1 MMNIKSKNEEFT
13 LFNQLSDEWWNE
25 NGKFK
30 ILHQI
35 KSHRMSYILD
45 QVNNRNIRNLKI
57 LDVGCG
63 GGIICEPLARLGA
76 KVTGIDFAPNN
87 IIAAKIHSKKN
98 KLKIN
103 YINKDIEKSKLDEK
117 FDIILMF
124 EVLEHLDNF
133 IGAMEEIHRIS
144 LPGCLV
150 KISVPYWNSSFAY
163 IDPTHKRGFHELT
176 FSFFDPDSE
185 YCKERPYYTKARFK
199 IKSFAYVI
207 APFSP
212 YISIP
217 FIKEIEIRNKILK
230 KIVGLLGNIFSN
242 IILDLRLELERV

>member
-1 MMNIKSKNEEFT
+1 MMNIKSKNEEFA

-45 QVNNRNIRNLKI
+45 QINNRNIKNLKI

-124 EVLEHLDNF
+124 EVLEHLDNWKKTIKNIKKNLNKNGLIIISTINRNLLSRLF
-133 IGAMEEIHRIS
+133 AINIAENILHWIPKGTHDYNKLIKPEE
-144 LPGCLV
+144 LE
-150 KISVPYWNSSFAY
+150 KI
-163 IDPTHKRGFHELT
+163 LL
-176 FSFFDPDSE
+176 
-185 YCKERPYYTKARFK
+185 KEKFNFNN
-199 IKSFAYVI
+199 IKSLVFNPLNREWKLSKNYMINYFCTASLI
-207 APFSP
+207 
-212 YISIP
+212 
-217 FIKEIEIRNKILK
+217 N
-230 KIVGLLGNIFSN
+230 
-242 IILDLRLELERV
+242 

>member
-1 MMNIKSKNEEFT
+1 MNIKSKNEEFT

-35 KSHRMSYILD
+35 KSHRMCYILD
-45 QVNNRNIRNLKI
+45 QINNRNIRNLKI

-76 KVTGIDFAPNN
+76 KVTGMDFAPNN

-124 EVLEHLDNF
+124 EVLEHLDNWKKTIKNIKKNLNKNGLIIISTINRNLLSKLF
-133 IGAMEEIHRIS
+133 AINIAENILHWIPKGTHDYNKLIKPEE
-144 LPGCLV
+144 
-150 KISVPYWNSSFAY
+150 
-163 IDPTHKRGFHELT
+163 
-176 FSFFDPDSE
+176 
-185 YCKERPYYTKARFK
+185 
-199 IKSFAYVI
+199 
-207 APFSP
+207 
-212 YISIP
+212 
-217 FIKEIEIRNKILK
+217 LK
-230 KIVGLLGNIFSN
+230 KILLKEKFNFNNIKGLVFNPLNREWKLSKNYMINYFCTASLIN
-242 IILDLRLELERV
+242 

>member
-1 MMNIKSKNEEFT
+1 MMNIKSKNEEFAF
-13 LFNQLSDEWWNE
+13 FNQLSDEWWNE

-45 QVNNRNIRNLKI
+45 QINNRNIRNLKI

-76 KVTGIDFAPNN
+76 KVTGIDFSPNN

-124 EVLEHLDNF
+124 EVLEHLDNWKKTIKNIKKNLNKNGLIIISTINRNPLSKLF
-133 IGAMEEIHRIS
+133 AINIAENILHWIPKGTHDYNKLIKPEE
-144 LPGCLV
+144 
-150 KISVPYWNSSFAY
+150 
-163 IDPTHKRGFHELT
+163 
-176 FSFFDPDSE
+176 
-185 YCKERPYYTKARFK
+185 
-199 IKSFAYVI
+199 
-207 APFSP
+207 
-212 YISIP
+212 
-217 FIKEIEIRNKILK
+217 LK
-230 KIVGLLGNIFSN
+230 KILLKEKFNFNNIKGLVFNPLNREWKLSKNYMINYFCTASFIN
-242 IILDLRLELERV
+242 

>member
-1 MMNIKSKNEEFT
+1 MNIKSKNEEFAF
-13 LFNQLSDEWWNE
+13 FNQLSDEWWNE

-45 QVNNRNIRNLKI
+45 QINNRNIRNLKI
-57 LDVGCG
+57 LDIGCG

-124 EVLEHLDNF
+124 EVLEHLDNWKKTIKNIKKNLNKNGLIIISTINRNPLSKLF
-133 IGAMEEIHRIS
+133 AINIAENILHWIPKGTHDYNKLIKPEE
-144 LPGCLV
+144 
-150 KISVPYWNSSFAY
+150 
-163 IDPTHKRGFHELT
+163 
-176 FSFFDPDSE
+176 
-185 YCKERPYYTKARFK
+185 
-199 IKSFAYVI
+199 
-207 APFSP
+207 
-212 YISIP
+212 
-217 FIKEIEIRNKILK
+217 LK
-230 KIVGLLGNIFSN
+230 KILLKEKFNFNNIKGLVFNPLNREWKLSKNYMINYFCTASFIN
-242 IILDLRLELERV
+242 

>member
-1 MMNIKSKNEEFT
+1 MNIKSKNEEFA

-45 QVNNRNIRNLKI
+45 QINNRNIRNLKI

-124 EVLEHLDNF
+124 EVLEHLDNWKKTIKNIKKNLNKNGLIIISTINRNLLSKIF
-133 IGAMEEIHRIS
+133 AINIAENILNWIPKGTHDYNKLIKPEELKNILSKENFHFNNIR
-144 LPGCLV
+144 GLV
-150 KISVPYWNSSFAY
+150 
-163 IDPTHKRGFHELT
+163 
-176 FSFFDPDSE
+176 FDP
-185 YCKERPYYTKARFK
+185 
-199 IKSFAYVI
+199 
-207 APFSP
+207 
-212 YISIP
+212 
-217 FIKEIEIRNKILK
+217 LK
-230 KIVGLLGNIFSN
+230 REWKLSKNFMINYFCTANLIN
-242 IILDLRLELERV
+242 

>member
-1 MMNIKSKNEEFT
+1 MMNIKSKNEEFA

-45 QVNNRNIRNLKI
+45 QINNRNIRNLKI

-87 IIAAKIHSKKN
+87 IIAARLHSKKN

-124 EVLEHLDNF
+124 EVLEHLDNWKKTIKNIKKNLNKNGLIIISTINRNLLSKIF
-133 IGAMEEIHRIS
+133 AINIAENILHWIPKGTHDYNKLIKPEE
-144 LPGCLV
+144 
-150 KISVPYWNSSFAY
+150 
-163 IDPTHKRGFHELT
+163 
-176 FSFFDPDSE
+176 
-185 YCKERPYYTKARFK
+185 
-199 IKSFAYVI
+199 
-207 APFSP
+207 
-212 YISIP
+212 
-217 FIKEIEIRNKILK
+217 LK
-230 KIVGLLGNIFSN
+230 KILLKEEFNLNNIKGLVFDPLNREWKLSKNYMINYFCTASLTN
-242 IILDLRLELERV
+242 

>member
-1 MMNIKSKNEEFT
+1 MMNIKSKNEEFAF
-13 LFNQLSDEWWNE
+13 FNQLSDEWWNE

-45 QVNNRNIRNLKI
+45 QLDNRNITNLKI

-87 IIAAKIHSKKN
+87 IMAAKIHSKKN

-103 YINKDIEKSKLDEK
+103 YLNKDIEKSKLDEK

-124 EVLEHLDNF
+124 EVLEHLDNWKKTIKNIKKNLNKNGLIIISTINRNLLSKIF
-133 IGAMEEIHRIS
+133 AINIAENILNWIPKGTHDYNKLIKPEE
-144 LPGCLV
+144 
-150 KISVPYWNSSFAY
+150 
-163 IDPTHKRGFHELT
+163 
-176 FSFFDPDSE
+176 
-185 YCKERPYYTKARFK
+185 
-199 IKSFAYVI
+199 
-207 APFSP
+207 
-212 YISIP
+212 
-217 FIKEIEIRNKILK
+217 LK
-230 KIVGLLGNIFSN
+230 KILLKEKFNFNNIKGLVFNPLNREWKLSKNYMINYFCTASLIN
-242 IILDLRLELERV
+242 

>member
-1 MMNIKSKNEEFT
+1 MMNIKSKKEEFA

-35 KSHRMSYILD
+35 KSHRMTYILD
-45 QVNNRNIRNLKI
+45 QINNRNIKNLKI

-87 IIAAKIHSKKN
+87 IKAAKIHSKKN

-117 FDIILMF
+117 FDVIIMF
-124 EVLEHLDNF
+124 EVLEHLNNWKQT
-133 IGAMEEIHRIS
+133 I
-144 LPGCLV
+144 
-150 KISVPYWNSSFAY
+150 K
-163 IDPTHKRGFHELT
+163 
-176 FSFFDPDSE
+176 
-185 YCKERPYYTKARFK
+185 K
-199 IKSFAYVI
+199 IKKNLNQNGIIIISTINRNLISKLFA
-207 APFSP
+207 
-212 YISIP
+212 ISIAENILNWIP
-217 FIKEIEIRNKILK
+217 KGTHDYNKFIKPEELKITLSK
-230 KIVGLLGNIFSN
+230 ENFHLNNIKGLVYYP
-242 IILDLRLELERV
+242 LRREWKLSKNYMINYFCTANYTN

>member
-1 MMNIKSKNEEFT
+1 MMNIKSKNEEFA

-35 KSHRMSYILD
+35 KSHRMSYILN
-45 QVNNRNIRNLKI
+45 QINNRNIRNLKI

-124 EVLEHLDNF
+124 EVLEHLDNWKKT
-133 IGAMEEIHRIS
+133 I
-144 LPGCLV
+144 
-150 KISVPYWNSSFAY
+150 K
-163 IDPTHKRGFHELT
+163 
-176 FSFFDPDSE
+176 
-185 YCKERPYYTKARFK
+185 K
-199 IKSFAYVI
+199 IKKNLNKNGLVIISTINRNLLSKMFAINI
-207 APFSP
+207 AEN
-212 YISIP
+212 ILNWIP
-217 FIKEIEIRNKILK
+217 KGTHDYNKLIKPEELK
-230 KIVGLLGNIFSN
+230 KILLKEKFNFNNIKGLVFNPLNREWKLSKNYMINYFCTASFIN
-242 IILDLRLELERV
+242 

>member
-1 MMNIKSKNEEFT
+1 MKIKSKNEEFAF
-13 LFNQLSDEWWNE
+13 FNQLSDEWWNE

-45 QVNNRNIRNLKI
+45 QINNRNIRNLKI

-117 FDIILMF
+117 FDVILMF
-124 EVLEHLDNF
+124 EVLEHLDNWKKTIKNIKKNLNKNGLIIISTINRNLLSKLF
-133 IGAMEEIHRIS
+133 AINIAENILHWIPKGTHDYNKLIKPEE
-144 LPGCLV
+144 
-150 KISVPYWNSSFAY
+150 
-163 IDPTHKRGFHELT
+163 
-176 FSFFDPDSE
+176 
-185 YCKERPYYTKARFK
+185 
-199 IKSFAYVI
+199 
-207 APFSP
+207 
-212 YISIP
+212 
-217 FIKEIEIRNKILK
+217 LK
-230 KIVGLLGNIFSN
+230 KILLKEKFNFNNIKGLVFNPLN
-242 IILDLRLELERV
+242 REWELSKNYMINYFCTASFIN

>member
-1 MMNIKSKNEEFT
+1 MMNIKSKNEEFAF
-13 LFNQLSDEWWNE
+13 FNQLSDEWWNE

-45 QVNNRNIRNLKI
+45 QINNRNIRNLKI

-103 YINKDIEKSKLDEK
+103 YINKDIEKSELDEK

-124 EVLEHLDNF
+124 EVLEHLDNWKKT
-133 IGAMEEIHRIS
+133 I
-144 LPGCLV
+144 
-150 KISVPYWNSSFAY
+150 K
-163 IDPTHKRGFHELT
+163 
-176 FSFFDPDSE
+176 
-185 YCKERPYYTKARFK
+185 K
-199 IKSFAYVI
+199 IKKNLNKNGLIIISTINRNLLSKLFAINI
-207 APFSP
+207 AEN
-212 YISIP
+212 ILHWIP
-217 FIKEIEIRNKILK
+217 KGTHDYNKLIKPEELK
-230 KIVGLLGNIFSN
+230 KILLKEKFNFNNIKGLVFNPLNREWKLSKNYMINYFCTASFIN
-242 IILDLRLELERV
+242 

>member
-1 MMNIKSKNEEFT
+1 MMNIKSKNEEFA

-45 QVNNRNIRNLKI
+45 QINNRNIRNLKI

-117 FDIILMF
+117 FDLILMF
-124 EVLEHLDNF
+124 EVLEHLDNWKKTIKNLKRNLRQDGIIIF
-133 IGAMEEIHRIS
+133 STINRNLIS
-144 LPGCLV
+144 KL
-150 KISVPYWNSSFAY
+150 FA
-163 IDPTHKRGFHELT
+163 
-176 FSFFDPDSE
+176 
-185 YCKERPYYTKARFK
+185 
-199 IKSFAYVI
+199 
-207 APFSP
+207 
-212 YISIP
+212 ISIAENILNWIP
-217 FIKEIEIRNKILK
+217 KGTHDYNKLIKPEELK
-230 KIVGLLGNIFSN
+230 KTLSKENFHFNNIKGLVFNPLNREWNLSSN
-242 IILDLRLELERV
+242 YMINYFCSAKLIN